1 MTNKKLKPGAVQD
14 GLIIRKY
21 AEANGRLLFAAMV
34 CLHRAGIS
42 RPALREAWE
51 LYGSVK
57 LSPIGGRTALT
68 GSPTKKIKE
77 ELKRLNVPWKSVAE
91 AVYALLPEFGSKE
104 ELSKLIIEFSV
115 FCLHMNRCFGYGGKR
130 ITRILNMMERLEG
143 DPEELAKKEIGVE
156 IEPMN
161 GEIPDARAYLPK
173 KDKPLSYSERKRLSA
188 ELEAGRIIQEGK

>member
-14 GLIIRKY
+14 GLLIKKY

-42 RPALREAWE
+42 RPALREAWD
-51 LYGSVK
+51 LYSKVTVPQWRQNGIDGIAHKK
-57 LSPIGGRTALT
+57 L
-68 GSPTKKIKE
+68 KE
-77 ELKRLNVPWKSVAE
+77 ELRRINVPWKSVAE

-156 IEPMN
+156 IEPSN

-188 ELEAGRIIQEGK
+188 ELEAVRIIQEGK